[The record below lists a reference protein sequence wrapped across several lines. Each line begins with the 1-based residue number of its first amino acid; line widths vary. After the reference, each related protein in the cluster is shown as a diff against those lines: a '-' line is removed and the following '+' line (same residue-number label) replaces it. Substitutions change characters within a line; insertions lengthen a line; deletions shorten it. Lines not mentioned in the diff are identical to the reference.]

1 LLTIRYRQVE
11 PAADAEVWSSLS
23 QPISSQGG
31 SLVSLAIEILAVKG
45 MSTTTFSPATRY
57 TVRGFADRD
66 AYLKSLCEKYPE
78 KLVFL
83 YAKELGENEDFGDL
97 ILELAGYQEADIGYG
112 DCDLFPR

>member
-1 LLTIRYRQVE
+1 MT
-11 PAADAEVWSSLS
+11 
-23 QPISSQGG
+23 
-31 SLVSLAIEILAVKG
+31 
-45 MSTTTFSPATRY
+45 TTTFSPATRY

-97 ILELAGYQEADIGYG
+97 ILELAGYQDTNDTDDIGYG